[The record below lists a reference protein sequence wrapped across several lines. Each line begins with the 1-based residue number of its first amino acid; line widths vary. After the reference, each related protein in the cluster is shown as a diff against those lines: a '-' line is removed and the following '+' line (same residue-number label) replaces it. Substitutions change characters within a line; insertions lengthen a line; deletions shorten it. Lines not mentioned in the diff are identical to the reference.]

1 MRTKKSIFL
10 GFFLF
15 LIFFA
20 FSSYCQ
26 NKNDLVIDKS
36 FYSVIKNVNPII
48 RDDFCEKLLGK
59 NFEAEGIIK
68 SVKVKARYHRQLK
81 VEVVDKFYKTNK
93 VKILYNLYFNKNDFP
108 LIEGAKI
115 KFKAKMMVYVPL
127 DSLRKNYIFEAV
139 FIYGTVKID

>member
-1 MRTKKSIFL
+1 MRIKKSIL

-15 LIFFA
+15 LIFFIS
-20 FSSYCQ
+20 SSYCQ
-26 NKNDLVIDKS
+26 NKNDFVIDKS

-68 SVKVKARYHRQLK
+68 SVKAKARYRRYLK
-81 VEVVDKFYKTNK
+81 VEVIDKFYKNNK
-93 VKILYNLYFNKNDFP
+93 VKIVYNLYLNKNDFP
-108 LIEGAKI
+108 IIEGAKI
-115 KFKAKMMVYVPL
+115 KFKAKMMVYIPL

-139 FIYGTVKID
+139 FIDGTIKIE